1 MDTLLNMIKGL
12 MYRELGRIILLNW
25 GGIKI
30 RMDRKQK
37 TGFYKLLPV
46 NAYLNDIFKM
56 VIIQST

>member
-37 TGFYKLLPV
+37 KGFYKLLPV
-46 NAYLNDIFKM
+46 NTYLSDIFKM
-56 VIIQST
+56 VI